1 MKHAIDQEGG
11 QLCTTNRYRV
21 SLSRTS
27 FAIFF
32 LRCAHV
38 RHVKGLFTSIQKQQ
52 NMLKISLLFRKF
64 TNFTGK

>member
-38 RHVKGLFTSIQKQQ
+38 RHVKGLFTTIQKQ
-52 NMLKISLLFRKF
+52 
-64 TNFTGK
+64 